1 MRLFSRKKSETP
13 TELTDE
19 ERNCALLVNLK
30 SGGRAGETV
39 GELFANCGV
48 TVIPLLETT
57 QSSPTRDDRLQELGA
72 VIQNG
77 GHIIIAGGDGTAA
90 WGIQVIG
97 ECCQVHEL
105 DFPFVTT
112 YPIGTGND
120 LSRCL
125 GWGNKQP
132 ALKLSA
138 VETLL
143 HKYCK
148 RQREGSV
155 SVLDR
160 WGLDWQFTDPTNTNT
175 CWGRPLPQ
183 NFLCYVSI
191 GYDSRI
197 AYEFEVDRQNAEA
210 SFNSAAKNQA
220 VYVYHG
226 AKEFFS
232 PMRPLTRD
240 DVRVW
245 VDGEEVELQ
254 PGTRSLKIMNINSA
268 VNGLFYWGSASSS
281 KRELQT
287 WHAPRLD
294 DGEMEVISS
303 TGLKSMLGF
312 RLNYGHAHRIAQT
325 RHIVWEIMREME
337 IQVDG
342 EAWVQKPCRL
352 EFFLR
357 DQIPVLVGK
366 FGCRGV
372 HEDVAQIHK
381 KPAESKEIAEKRRQ
395 WIADLDTLARNAF
408 SATKNAFSSGSKKN
422 LPTVEESSNVNIS
435 DAPPAVAI

>member
-1 MRLFSRKKSETP
+1 MMRFVQRRKSKEPKKNLSSS
-13 TELTDE
+13 
-19 ERNCALLVNLK
+19 ERNCALLVNVK
-30 SGGRAGETV
+30 SGGRTGQIV
-39 GELFANCGV
+39 GDLFTQCGV
-48 TVIPLLETT
+48 TVIPLLETI
-57 QSSPTRDDRLQELGA
+57 QSSSTRASRLEELST

-90 WGIQVIG
+90 WGVQVIE
-97 ECCQVHEL
+97 ECCEEHNLE
-105 DFPFVTT
+105 FPFIST
-112 YPIGTGND
+112 YPLGTGND

-132 ALKLSA
+132 ALKQSA

-148 RQREGSV
+148 RLKEGSV

-160 WGLDWQFTDPTNTNT
+160 WGLNWQFTDTTNTNT

-191 GYDSRI
+191 GYDARI
-197 AYEFEVDRQNAEA
+197 AYEFEVDRQKAEE
-210 SFNSAAKNQA
+210 SFNSPAKNQM

-240 DVRVW
+240 DIRVW
-245 VDGEEVELQ
+245 IDGEEVELQ
-254 PGTRSLKIMNINSA
+254 PGTRSLKLMNINSA
-268 VNGLFYWGSASSS
+268 MNGLFCWGSSTSR
-281 KRELQT
+281 KNELKE
-287 WHAPRLD
+287 WNPPRLD
-294 DGEMEVISS
+294 DGKVEVMS
-303 TGLKSMLGF
+303 TGGVKNMIGF
-312 RLNYGHAHRIAQT
+312 RLNYSHAHRIAQT
-325 RHIVWEIMREME
+325 RHVVWEIMREME

-357 DQIPVLVGK
+357 DQIPVMIGK

-372 HEDVAQIHK
+372 HDDVQAIHQK
-381 KPAESKEIAEKRRQ
+381 SKDAALGESRRK
-395 WIADLDTLARNAF
+395 WVKDLDTL
-408 SATKNAFSSGSKKN
+408 TGSKKVK
-422 LPTVEESSNVNIS
+422 TVESPRES
-435 DAPPAVAI
+435 VAI

>member
-1 MRLFSRKKSETP
+1 MRFVQRRKSKEPNKNLSNS
-13 TELTDE
+13 
-19 ERNCALLVNLK
+19 ERNCALLVNVK
-30 SGGRAGETV
+30 SGGRTGQIV
-39 GELFANCGV
+39 GDLFTQCGI
-48 TVIPLLETT
+48 TVIPLLETI
-57 QSSPTRDDRLQELGA
+57 QSSSTRASRLEELST

-90 WGIQVIG
+90 WGVQVVE
-97 ECCQVHEL
+97 ECCEEHNLE
-105 DFPFVTT
+105 FPFIST
-112 YPIGTGND
+112 YPLGTGND

-132 ALKLSA
+132 ALKQSA

-148 RQREGSV
+148 RLKEGSV

-160 WGLDWQFTDPTNTNT
+160 WGLNWQFTDTTNTNT

-191 GYDSRI
+191 GYDARI
-197 AYEFEVDRQNAEA
+197 AYEFEVDRQKSEE
-210 SFNSAAKNQA
+210 SFNSPAKNQM
-220 VYVYHG
+220 VYAYHG

-240 DVRVW
+240 DIRVW
-245 VDGEEVELQ
+245 IDGEEVELQ
-254 PGTRSLKIMNINSA
+254 PGTRSLKLMNINSA
-268 VNGLFYWGSASSS
+268 MNGLFCWGSNTST
-281 KRELQT
+281 KNELKE
-287 WHAPRLD
+287 WSPPRLD
-294 DGEMEVISS
+294 DGKVEVMS
-303 TGLKSMLGF
+303 TGGVKNMIGF
-312 RLNYGHAHRIAQT
+312 RLNYSHAHRIAQT
-325 RHIVWEIMREME
+325 RHVVWEIMREME

-357 DQIPVLVGK
+357 DQIPVMIGK

-372 HEDVAQIHK
+372 HDDVQEILQKSKDA
-381 KPAESKEIAEKRRQ
+381 ALGESRRK
-395 WIADLDTLARNAF
+395 WVKDLDTL
-408 SATKNAFSSGSKKN
+408 TGSKKVK
-422 LPTVEESSNVNIS
+422 TVESPRES
-435 DAPPAVAI
+435 VAI

>member
-1 MRLFSRKKSETP
+1 MMRFVQRRKSKEPKKINLSNS
-13 TELTDE
+13 
-19 ERNCALLVNLK
+19 ERNCALLVNVK
-30 SGGRAGETV
+30 SGGRTGQIV
-39 GELFANCGV
+39 GDLFTQCGI
-48 TVIPLLETT
+48 TVIPLLETI
-57 QSSPTRDDRLQELGA
+57 QSSSTRASRLEELST

-90 WGIQVIG
+90 WGVQVIE
-97 ECCQVHEL
+97 ECCEEHNLE
-105 DFPFVTT
+105 FPFIST
-112 YPIGTGND
+112 YPLGTGND

-132 ALKLSA
+132 ALKQSA

-148 RQREGSV
+148 RLKEGSV

-160 WGLDWQFTDPTNTNT
+160 WGLNWQFTDSTNTNT

-191 GYDSRI
+191 GYDARI
-197 AYEFEVDRQNAEA
+197 AYEFEVDRQKSEE
-210 SFNSAAKNQA
+210 SFNSPAKNQM

-240 DVRVW
+240 DIRVW
-245 VDGEEVELQ
+245 IDGEEVELQ
-254 PGTRSLKIMNINSA
+254 PGTRSLKLMNINSA
-268 VNGLFYWGSASSS
+268 MNGLFCWGSSTSR
-281 KRELQT
+281 KNELKE
-287 WHAPRLD
+287 WSPPRLD
-294 DGEMEVISS
+294 DGKVEVMS
-303 TGLKSMLGF
+303 TGGVKNMIGF
-312 RLNYGHAHRIAQT
+312 RLNYSHAHRIAQT
-325 RHIVWEIMREME
+325 RHVVWEIMREME

-357 DQIPVLVGK
+357 DQIPVMIGK

-372 HEDVAQIHK
+372 HDDVQEIHQK
-381 KPAESKEIAEKRRQ
+381 SKDAALGESRRK
-395 WIADLDTLARNAF
+395 WVKDLDTL
-408 SATKNAFSSGSKKN
+408 TGSKKVK
-422 LPTVEESSNVNIS
+422 TVASPRES
-435 DAPPAVAI
+435 VAI